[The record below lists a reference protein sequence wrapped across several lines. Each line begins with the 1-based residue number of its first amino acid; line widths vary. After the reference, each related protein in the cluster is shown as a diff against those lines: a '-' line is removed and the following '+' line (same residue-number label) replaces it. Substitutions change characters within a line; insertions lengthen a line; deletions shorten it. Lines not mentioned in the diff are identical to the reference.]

1 MLEEIIFSHLL
12 FNEEYSRKVIPFLK
26 NEYFQ
31 TRTNKILFELIDGY
45 IKTYNVVPSKEALN
59 TKLQSL
65 DNISEDDFKSCGDL
79 ITKLEAD
86 LKTSVDW
93 LCDQTEKFCQEK
105 AVYNAI
111 MDSIKIIDKKDK
123 KRGTGS
129 IPEILTEALSVSFDT
144 NIGHDF
150 IEDAN
155 SRYDYYHVR
164 EEKLQFDLE
173 YFNKIT
179 KGGLSK
185 KTLNIILASTG
196 VGKTMFMTHC
206 AAHHLTLGK
215 NVLYLTMEMSEE
227 RIAERIDANLMDVT
241 IDDLKELPKDAYEKK
256 MVRIKGG
263 TTGKL
268 IVKEYPT
275 AAAGSAHFRHLL
287 QELRI
292 KKSFKPDVIYVDYL
306 NICSSARMKMG
317 GSVNSYM
324 YIKAI
329 AEELRGLAVEFDV
342 PIISATQSN
351 RDAYNS
357 SDVGLDNTSE
367 SFALPATAD
376 FMFAL
381 ISTEDLE
388 GLNQILVK
396 QLKNRYDDPS
406 SNRKFVIGVNKAKM
420 KFYDV
425 EQSAQKDII
434 DGPKTKHS
442 DKPVMDSSS
451 FGERYDEEQKMR
463 FVTKKVGR
471 KDFSGVKFS

>member
-65 DNISEDDFKSCGDL
+65 DNISEDDFKSCGEL

-150 IEDAN
+150 IEDAD

-317 GSVNSYM
+317 GAVNSYM

-406 SNRKFVIGVNKAKM
+406 SNRKFIIGVNKAKM

-425 EQSAQKDII
+425 EQSAQKDIL
-434 DGPKTKHS
+434 DGPKTKHI
-442 DKPVMDSSS
+442 DKPVMDNSS